1 MSGADLGG
9 GCRGCRLKSYMLF
22 QIELV
27 VKLVVKLHSTQFN
40 YHYLE
45 FVSAAIMNNCG
56 YPGRGVLPV
65 MAYTRRRFNSARK
78 EYLFYASGI

>member
-1 MSGADLGG
+1 
-9 GCRGCRLKSYMLF
+9 MLF

-45 FVSAAIMNNCG
+45 FVSATIMNNCDDL
-56 YPGRGVLPV
+56 GRGVLPI
-65 MAYTRRRFNSARK
+65 MAYTPEEEVRFRPK
-78 EYLFYASGI
+78 GISFLGLRYMIGQRITCCSDR